1 MFGGLGGINPA
12 QMKAMMKQMG
22 IKQEDIAAIR
32 VTITC
37 EDKNIVIEPASVQ
50 KITMQG
56 QTNWQVSGEMRE
68 ETKESEISDA
78 DVSLV
83 AEKTGKNED
92 EARRVLEACG
102 GDIAAAIIELS
113 E

>member
-12 QMKAMMKQMG
+12 KMKAMG
-22 IKQEDIAAIR
+22 IKQEDIAAMR

-56 QTNWQVSGEMRE
+56 QTNWQISGEIRE
-68 ETKESEISDA
+68 ETRESEISDA
-78 DVSLV
+78 DVLLV
-83 AEKTGKNED
+83 AEKTGKD
-92 EARRVLEACG
+92 KGEARKALETNG